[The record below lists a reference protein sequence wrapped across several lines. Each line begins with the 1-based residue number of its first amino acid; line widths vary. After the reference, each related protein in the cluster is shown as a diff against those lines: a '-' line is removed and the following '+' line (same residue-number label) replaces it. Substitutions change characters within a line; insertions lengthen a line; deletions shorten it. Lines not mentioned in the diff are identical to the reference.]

1 MSYQDSTTTV
11 EQRSSRRRLA
21 GGAERGAPM
30 SQSAYS
36 RLRGAATP
44 KPPVAIERVTPHGRP
59 DAAQGVQPG
68 LRGLDGETPSCA
80 GLCGGRT
87 RVSELSSLA
96 QPYLLGL
103 GVVAHGELAF
113 QHLQQVLAGQLPPP
127 ALQDRQLLRG
137 TTPAFQREQL
147 QV

>member
-36 RLRGAATP
+36 RLRGASTA
-44 KPPVAIERVTPHGRP
+44 KPPVAVERVTPHGRP

-68 LRGLDGETPSCA
+68 LRGLDGETLSCA

-87 RVSELSSLA
+87 RSKSNGCPTCDKIYFSETALPLQSTSSPLRGA
-96 QPYLLGL
+96 SSPIFQCL
-103 GVVAHGELAF
+103 GVTSKGRPLME
-113 QHLQQVLAGQLPPP
+113 
-127 ALQDRQLLRG
+127 
-137 TTPAFQREQL
+137 
-147 QV
+147 